1 LNDLRFG
8 LFFPQFDELA
18 DPARLADLA
27 VVAEE
32 AGWSG
37 FFLWDHMLARP
48 GMAVCDP
55 WIAMAAIAAATR
67 EIRFGAMVTPLAR
80 RRPWVLARQAAAL
93 DVLSGGRLVIGVG
106 LGDDGWK
113 EFSSFGDAADPRE
126 RRVLLDESLEVLRR
140 LLSGQHVEFDGE
152 RLHVHSTPFLPR
164 PAADPLP
171 IWVAGRWPNRAPLA
185 RAARM
190 QGCFPIF
197 AGDPDFPDADDLAGV
212 RAELTRLGAPD
223 VYDLAVTCKMRLLGP
238 SERAKAVTTAE
249 SNGVTWL
256 LEGFVPG
263 LSVAEFEAVAA
274 AGPPRELRRA
284 RSVGAGCDRA
294 ATVDRQPLGDLL
306 VRHHVHH
313 RVDERQVRERLR
325 EVAQVPA

>member
-1 LNDLRFG
+1 MSEVKFG
-8 LFFPQFDELA
+8 LFFPQFEELA
-18 DPARLADLA
+18 DPGRLADLA

-55 WIAMAAIAAATR
+55 WIAMAAIATATR

-93 DVLSGGRLVIGVG
+93 DLLSGGRLVLGVG

-126 RRVLLDESLEVLRR
+126 RRVLLDDSLEVLQR
-140 LLSGQHVEFDGE
+140 LLAGENVDFDGE
-152 RLHVHSTPFLPR
+152 RLHVHSTPFLPK
-164 PAADPLP
+164 PVQDPLP

-212 RAELTRLGAPD
+212 RAELTRLGA
-223 VYDLAVTCKMRLLGP
+223 VAEYDLAITSKMRQLGA
-238 SERAKAVTTAE
+238 SERAKAVATAE
-249 SNGVTWL
+249 DNGVTWL
-256 LEGFVPG
+256 LEGFGPGVPA
-263 LSVAEFEAVAA
+263 AELEAVAA
-274 AGPPRELRRA
+274 AGPLRALSLAA
-284 RSVGAGCDRA
+284 R
-294 ATVDRQPLGDLL
+294 
-306 VRHHVHH
+306 
-313 RVDERQVRERLR
+313 
-325 EVAQVPA
+325 

>member
-1 LNDLRFG
+1 MNDVRFG
-8 LFFPQFDELA
+8 LFFPQFEELA
-18 DPARLADLA
+18 DPGRLAELA

-55 WIAMAAIAAATR
+55 WIAMTSIAAATR

-80 RRPWVLARQAAAL
+80 RRPWVLARQAAAI

-164 PAADPLP
+164 PVQEPLP
-171 IWVAGRWPNRAPLA
+171 VWVAGRWPNRAPLA

-197 AGDPDFPDADDLAGV
+197 AGDPVFPDADDLAGV
-212 RAELTRLGAPD
+212 RAELTELGAPD
-223 VYDLAVTCKMRLLGP
+223 DYDLAITCKMRLLGP
-238 SERAKAVTTAE
+238 SERAKAVALAE

-274 AGPPRELRRA
+274 AGPPRELSPE
-284 RSVGAGCDRA
+284 RSVAPRCDRA
-294 ATVDRQPLGDLL
+294 AAVDRRPLGELL
-306 VRHHVHH
+306 VHDHVHH

-325 EVAQVPA
+325 EVAQVPP

>member
-1 LNDLRFG
+1 MNDLRFG

-27 VVAEE
+27 VLAEE
-32 AGWSG
+32 SGWSG

-80 RRPWVLARQAAAL
+80 RRPWVMARQAAAL
-93 DVLSGGRLVIGVG
+93 DLLSGGRLVIGVG
-106 LGDDGWK
+106 LGDDGWQ
-113 EFSSFGDAADPRE
+113 EFSSFGDASEPRE

-140 LLSGQHVEFDGE
+140 LLAGEDVDFDGE
-152 RLHVHSTPFLPR
+152 RLHVHSTPFLPK
-164 PAADPLP
+164 PVQDPVP

-190 QGCFPIF
+190 HASFPIF

-212 RAELTRLGAPD
+212 RAELTRLGVPD
-223 VYDLAVTCKMRLLGP
+223 GHDLVITGKMRLLGTP
-238 SERAKAVTTAE
+238 ERAKAVATAE
-249 SNGVTWL
+249 SHGVTWL
-256 LEGFVPG
+256 LEGFGPR

-274 AGPPRELRRA
+274 AGPPRE
-284 RSVGAGCDRA
+284 
-294 ATVDRQPLGDLL
+294 
-306 VRHHVHH
+306 
-313 RVDERQVRERLR
+313 
-325 EVAQVPA
+325 

>member
-1 LNDLRFG
+1 MAGWPGSGSTVRSSPTRSPNSGSAGNPRCHPPEAQLNDVRFG
-8 LFFPQFDELA
+8 LFFPQFEELS

-27 VVAEE
+27 AVAEE

-67 EIRFGAMVTPLAR
+67 EIRFGAMVNPLAR

-93 DVLSGGRLVIGVG
+93 DLLSGGRLVIGGG

-113 EFSSFGDAADPRE
+113 EFSSFGDAANPRE
-126 RRVLLDESLEVLRR
+126 RRVLLDESLEVLQR
-140 LLSGQHVEFDGE
+140 LLTGENVDFDGE
-152 RLHVHSTPFLPR
+152 QLHVHSTPFLPR
-164 PAADPLP
+164 PVQEPLP
-171 IWVAGRWPNRAPLA
+171 VWVAGRWPNRAPLA

-197 AGDPDFPDADDLAGV
+197 VGDPEFPDTDDLAGV
-212 RAELTRLGAPD
+212 RAERTPLGGTD
-223 VYDLAVTCKMRLLGP
+223 DYDLAITCKMRLLGP
-238 SERAKAVTTAE
+238 PERAKAVAPAE
-249 SNGVTWL
+249 SHGVPWL

-263 LSVAEFEAVAA
+263 LSVAEFESIAA
-274 AGPPRELRRA
+274 AGPPRE
-284 RSVGAGCDRA
+284 
-294 ATVDRQPLGDLL
+294 
-306 VRHHVHH
+306 
-313 RVDERQVRERLR
+313 
-325 EVAQVPA
+325 

>member
-1 LNDLRFG
+1 LNDVRSG

-27 VVAEE
+27 AVAEE

-55 WIAMAAIAAATR
+55 WIGMAAIAAATR

-93 DVLSGGRLVIGVG
+93 DLLSGGRLVLGVG

-113 EFSSFGDAADPRE
+113 EFSSFGDAAEQRE
-126 RRVLLDESLEVLRR
+126 RGVRLDESLEVLRL
-140 LLSGQHVEFDGE
+140 LLSGEDVDFDGE
-152 RLHVHSTPFLPR
+152 RLHVHSTPFLPT
-164 PAADPLP
+164 PVQDPLP

-212 RAELTRLGAPD
+212 RAELTRLGAPED
-223 VYDLAVTCKMRLLGP
+223 YDLTITCKLRQLGP
-238 SERAKAVTTAE
+238 AERAKAVATAE
-249 SNGVTWL
+249 GHGVTWL

-274 AGPPRELRRA
+274 AGPSL
-284 RSVGAGCDRA
+284 D
-294 ATVDRQPLGDLL
+294 
-306 VRHHVHH
+306 
-313 RVDERQVRERLR
+313 
-325 EVAQVPA
+325 

>member
-1 LNDLRFG
+1 LNDVRFG
-8 LFFPQFDELA
+8 LFFPQFEELA
-18 DPARLADLA
+18 DPGRLAELA

-55 WIAMAAIAAATR
+55 WIGMTAIAAATR

-93 DVLSGGRLVIGVG
+93 DVLSGGRLVIGAG

-113 EFSSFGDAADPRE
+113 EFSSFGDAASPRE

-140 LLSGQHVEFDGE
+140 LLSGEHVEFDGE

-164 PAADPLP
+164 PVQDPLP
-171 IWVAGRWPNRAPLA
+171 VWVAGRWPNRAPLA

-197 AGDPDFPDADDLAGV
+197 AGDPVFPDADDLAGV

-223 VYDLAVTCKMRLLGP
+223 GYDLAITCKLRLLDAA
-238 SERAKAVTTAE
+238 ERAKAVATAA

-274 AGPPRELRRA
+274 AGPPRE
-284 RSVGAGCDRA
+284 
-294 ATVDRQPLGDLL
+294 
-306 VRHHVHH
+306 
-313 RVDERQVRERLR
+313 
-325 EVAQVPA
+325 

>member
-1 LNDLRFG
+1 MKEVRFG

-18 DPARLADLA
+18 DPGRLADLA
-27 VVAEE
+27 AVAEE

-55 WIAMAAIAAATR
+55 WIAMAAIATATR

-93 DVLSGGRLVIGVG
+93 DLLSGGRLVIGVG

-126 RRVLLDESLEVLRR
+126 RRALLDDSLEVLQR
-140 LLSGQHVEFDGE
+140 LLAGENVDFDGE
-152 RLHVHSTPFLPR
+152 RLHVHSTPFLPK
-164 PAADPLP
+164 PVQDPLP

-197 AGDPDFPDADDLAGV
+197 AGDPAFPDADDLAGV
-212 RAELTRLGAPD
+212 RAELTRLGAAED
-223 VYDLAVTCKMRLLGP
+223 YDLAITSKMRLLGA
-238 SERAKAVTTAE
+238 SERAKAVATAE

-256 LEGFVPG
+256 LEGFGPG

-274 AGPPRELRRA
+274 AGPMRA
-284 RSVGAGCDRA
+284 LS
-294 ATVDRQPLGDLL
+294 L
-306 VRHHVHH
+306 VAR
-313 RVDERQVRERLR
+313 
-325 EVAQVPA
+325 